1 MPFLDTANN
10 VSVINYLHVLI
21 KIVVVCSGSHM
32 LPSYYGMRRPFIS
45 DTEFCSSTK
54 PFSPD
59 VYPSKSLSC
68 DTGCVS
74 GYSSLI
80 DSYYPESFG
89 DYRSTPFSSGGSTI
103 FTPSALSSLL
113 PPYSSDP
120 SHYLLVRSGTS
131 RKKAQ
136 SEKMFVMFKCSQ
148 NRSYVH
154 LPKSM

>member
-1 MPFLDTANN
+1 
-10 VSVINYLHVLI
+10 
-21 KIVVVCSGSHM
+21 M

-54 PFSPD
+54 PFSTD
-59 VYPSKSLSC
+59 VYPSSLTGKSLSC

-103 FTPSALSSLL
+103 FSPSALSSLL

-120 SHYLLVRSGTS
+120 SHYLLVRSGTQS
-131 RKKAQ
+131 KKAQ

-148 NRSYVH
+148 NQSYVH
-154 LPKSM
+154 LPKSICGGQSLFRFVLEIFSSSAISKL